1 MAIERVVSG
10 MRPTGSLHL
19 GHYNGVLK
27 NWVDLQHEL
36 ECLFFVAD
44 WHALTTHYDAP
55 EIIEKNVTSMVIDW
69 LAAGVDPAN
78 ATIFIQS
85 KVPEHAEL
93 HTLLS
98 MITPL
103 ELVRASANIQR
114 STRKVI
120 FKRFIDLWV
129 PRLPIASKCRYFDLS
144 SNASTCRRRS
154 GSTYRIYKRGGKAL
168 QSFVWKRKG
177 F

>member
-55 EIIEKNVTSMVIDW
+55 EIIEKNVTSMVMTGLPQALI
-69 LAAGVDPAN
+69 LQTQPFLFN
-78 ATIFIQS
+78 QRFQS
-85 KVPEHAEL
+85 MQ
-93 HTLLS
+93 S
-98 MITPL
+98 
-103 ELVRASANIQR
+103 
-114 STRKVI
+114 VI
-120 FKRFIDLWV
+120 HF
-129 PRLPIASKCRYFDLS
+129 
-144 SNASTCRRRS
+144 
-154 GSTYRIYKRGGKAL
+154 YR
-168 QSFVWKRKG
+168 
-177 F
+177 

>member
-55 EIIEKNVTSMVIDW
+55 EIIEKIHKRVQNRTKQIANSKSSVKTQDDSGWEEID
-69 LAAGVDPAN
+69 AN
-78 ATIFIQS
+78 
-85 KVPEHAEL
+85 
-93 HTLLS
+93 
-98 MITPL
+98 
-103 ELVRASANIQR
+103 
-114 STRKVI
+114 
-120 FKRFIDLWV
+120 
-129 PRLPIASKCRYFDLS
+129 
-144 SNASTCRRRS
+144 
-154 GSTYRIYKRGGKAL
+154 
-168 QSFVWKRKG
+168 
-177 F
+177 

>member
-69 LAAGVDPAN
+69 LAAGVDPA
-78 ATIFIQS
+78 
-85 KVPEHAEL
+85 
-93 HTLLS
+93 
-98 MITPL
+98 
-103 ELVRASANIQR
+103 
-114 STRKVI
+114 
-120 FKRFIDLWV
+120 KRNHFYSI
-129 PRLPIASKCRYFDLS
+129 K
-144 SNASTCRRRS
+144 
-154 GSTYRIYKRGGKAL
+154 GS
-168 QSFVWKRKG
+168 
-177 F
+177 

>member
-55 EIIEKNVTSMVIDW
+55 EIIEKNVTSMVLIG
-69 LAAGVDPAN
+69 LPQALILQTQPFLFN
-78 ATIFIQS
+78 QRF
-85 KVPEHAEL
+85 
-93 HTLLS
+93 LS
-98 MITPL
+98 M
-103 ELVRASANIQR
+103 
-114 STRKVI
+114 
-120 FKRFIDLWV
+120 
-129 PRLPIASKCRYFDLS
+129 
-144 SNASTCRRRS
+144 
-154 GSTYRIYKRGGKAL
+154 
-168 QSFVWKRKG
+168 QSFIR
-177 F
+177 FYQ